1 MLVNGYFLMDFK
13 QITSTTATT
22 SDAKKQGKTK
32 PPRQPEH
39 VFAPYKS
46 PLTNFKSF
54 RYHPNFLEFC
64 PGGYKSLTFS
74 NRIDSSKPLCR
85 WEFSGGICSDTS
97 CLGQHQRQL
106 EVPGGSLPQ
115 LIQGLVSNIRTTDD
129 EILVELASV
138 VEGSNEEER
147 NNYNRGLRQAI
158 AAMREQG
165 IKDFQTVVAGIA
177 SYRRRFLGDETR
189 VLRLPY
195 PPAPPQQ
202 QQVPSS
208 FSSYT

>member
-1 MLVNGYFLMDFK
+1 MTRNVW
-13 QITSTTATT
+13 I
-22 SDAKKQGKTK
+22 
-32 PPRQPEH
+32 
-39 VFAPYKS
+39 
-46 PLTNFKSF
+46 
-54 RYHPNFLEFC
+54 
-64 PGGYKSLTFS
+64 
-74 NRIDSSKPLCR
+74 
-85 WEFSGGICSDTS
+85 
-97 CLGQHQRQL
+97 
-106 EVPGGSLPQ
+106 
-115 LIQGLVSNIRTTDD
+115 TDD

-195 PPAPPQQ
+195 APVPHAPPPQQ
-202 QQVPSS
+202 PQQRVPSS

>member
-1 MLVNGYFLMDFK
+1 M
-13 QITSTTATT
+13 
-22 SDAKKQGKTK
+22 
-32 PPRQPEH
+32 
-39 VFAPYKS
+39 
-46 PLTNFKSF
+46 
-54 RYHPNFLEFC
+54 
-64 PGGYKSLTFS
+64 
-74 NRIDSSKPLCR
+74 
-85 WEFSGGICSDTS
+85 
-97 CLGQHQRQL
+97 
-106 EVPGGSLPQ
+106 
-115 LIQGLVSNIRTTDD
+115 IQGLVSNTQTTDD

-195 PPAPPQQ
+195 LPITPVQLPQQ

-208 FSSYT
+208 FSTYT